1 MSEGIILARP
11 LGGASETTKIV
22 QGVTTEQII
31 DSVKVDGIAAVRWLV
46 FTQASADLNKKKF
59 VEITAIH
66 NGTGSDATDAQY
78 SIISTLK
85 YGSIS
90 GLSFSVGL
98 SGIGLSQNMEL
109 KVSSI
114 DSVDVHI
121 TRSLVSLL

>member
-1 MSEGIILARP
+1 MPDGILLARP
-11 LGGASETTKIV
+11 LGSATETTKIV

-31 DSVKVDGIAAVRWLV
+31 DSVNVDGIAAVRWLV

-98 SGIGLSQNMEL
+98 SGIGVAQKMEL
-109 KVSSI
+109 KVSST
-114 DSVDVHI
+114 DSVDIHV
-121 TRSLVSLL
+121 TRSLITLL